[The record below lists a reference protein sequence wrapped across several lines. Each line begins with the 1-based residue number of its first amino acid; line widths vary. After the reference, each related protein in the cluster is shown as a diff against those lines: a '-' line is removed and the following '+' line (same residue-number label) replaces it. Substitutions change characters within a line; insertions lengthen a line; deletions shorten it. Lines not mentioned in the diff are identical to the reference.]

1 MRTGFPP
8 ASRAAL
14 PSQHDAQVDY
24 GGARPASCS
33 ADRSVKICDVL
44 NGGQTLIADLRGHEG
59 PVWPAAWAHP
69 TYGNVLASCSYGR
82 EVIIWKE
89 ENGTWEKTHEHTV
102 NSVCWAP
109 RDYGLILACGSWDGA
124 TSLLTYTRL
133 GQWEVRK
140 TNHAHTVGYNAVS
153 WAPAVG
159 PGSLTD
165 QPSGQ
170 KPNYTEKF
178 ALAGCDNLIKLWE
191 EEEDGQREEGQK
203 LEAQ

>member
-1 MRTGFPP
+1 MRTGFLL

-14 PSQHDAQVDY
+14 PLQHDAQVDY
-24 GGARPASCS
+24 GGTRPASCS

-59 PVWPAAWAHP
+59 PVWPVAWAHP
-69 TYGNVLASCSYGR
+69 TYGNVLASCSYDR
-82 EVIIWKE
+82 KVIIWKE

-124 TSLLTYTRL
+124 ISLLTYTRL

-140 TNHAHTVGYNAVS
+140 TNSAHTIGCNAVS